1 MLSSVLKYMKEMG
14 YQGGKVLISHNGNEK
29 MAAALADSIR
39 ESFQASDVRFYT
51 ARALCSY
58 YAEKGGLLVGIEA

>member
-1 MLSSVLKYMKEMG
+1 MG
-14 YQGGKVLISHNGNEK
+14 YQGGKVLISHNANEK
-29 MAAALADSIR
+29 MASALADSIR
-39 ESFQASDVRFYT
+39 ENFHAPDVRFYP